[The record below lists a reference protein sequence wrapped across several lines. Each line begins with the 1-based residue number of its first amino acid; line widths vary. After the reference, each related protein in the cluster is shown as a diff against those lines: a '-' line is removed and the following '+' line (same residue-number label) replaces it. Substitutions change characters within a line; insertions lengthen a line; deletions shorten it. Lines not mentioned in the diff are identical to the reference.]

1 MTRPSPSVPVP
12 PPPESAAAPDPAG
25 PVDGGSVVAGS
36 VVAGPVDG
44 GRWRP
49 PPAWL
54 PVLDKVLRVAGGLLA
69 AAAAALSATLELL
82 LATLRVGGHL
92 VGVSV
97 LLAVVANAALSWF
110 AHRAVGRGWA
120 VAIPAVVWF
129 GLMVVAAGGTAEGD
143 ILLAGDNW
151 VGLGMIVAG
160 SMAFAVVGFRMVL
173 NPAPARIRR

>member
-1 MTRPSPSVPVP
+1 MTRPSPPVP
-12 PPPESAAAPDPAG
+12 APPPESSPAPDPPDSPGALSELDRPAEG
-25 PVDGGSVVAGS
+25 R
-36 VVAGPVDG
+36 
-44 GRWRP
+44 RWRP
-49 PPAWL
+49 PAAWL
-54 PVLDKVLRVAGGLLA
+54 SVLDKVLRVTAGLVVA
-69 AAAAALSATLELL
+69 VAAALSAALELL
-82 LATLRVGGHL
+82 LATLRIGGHL

-110 AHRAVGRGWA
+110 AHRAVGSAWA

-173 NPAPARIRR
+173 NPSPDRIRR